1 MAMGAVSAAEGIEG
15 IVPFARRTAQKVGDV
30 LEKEAKA
37 LNGRLAEIQNQ
48 AAAEQAEAERKQ
60 YEESIAE
67 KYKEL
72 EKAEKAGKQKLLDEI
87 AKLES
92 DWNRK
97 QEETALKERLSAL
110 QAFQKEY
117 DAAVSEIER
126 SQSSL
131 GDKLAG
137 YGSLFERVKTEE
149 GNELFRLGDI
159 EDEIRKLEEYGEA
172 IERLR
177 GRGISD
183 GIVSEISG
191 MGVDDALAYM
201 DKLISLSDAKFDQYV
216 SLFEQKQQTAQ
227 NVAEKFYKGEL
238 DALEQNYAQ
247 RLPEALEGVRAQ
259 MQEAGQ
265 QAAEGLKA
273 GLQADGEGI
282 GQIVAQTV
290 SSAVTGANEDTQ
302 EQNFLTITQGM
313 AEQESI
319 LMDYIEELKNR
330 LTAQIE
336 SYQSE
341 FIDIGNMMML
351 GMAQG
356 IANGESA
363 VVGAIISTV
372 RAAIAGAKAELG
384 IASPSKVFAEIG
396 GYMAA
401 GLDSG
406 WTEKMRD
413 INRSI
418 SGSLASI
425 ANPPMTAESAGA
437 GGNRNYSYGDIN
449 LYIDTVNNGNDRD
462 TRRLATELEFF
473 RRQQSAARGG

>member
-227 NVAEKFYKGEL
+227 L
-238 DALEQNYAQ
+238 
-247 RLPEALEGVRAQ
+247 
-259 MQEAGQ
+259 
-265 QAAEGLKA
+265 
-273 GLQADGEGI
+273 
-282 GQIVAQTV
+282 
-290 SSAVTGANEDTQ
+290 
-302 EQNFLTITQGM
+302 
-313 AEQESI
+313 
-319 LMDYIEELKNR
+319 
-330 LTAQIE
+330 
-336 SYQSE
+336 
-341 FIDIGNMMML
+341 
-351 GMAQG
+351 
-356 IANGESA
+356 
-363 VVGAIISTV
+363 
-372 RAAIAGAKAELG
+372 
-384 IASPSKVFAEIG
+384 
-396 GYMAA
+396 
-401 GLDSG
+401 
-406 WTEKMRD
+406 
-413 INRSI
+413 
-418 SGSLASI
+418 SLI
-425 ANPPMTAESAGA
+425 H
-437 GGNRNYSYGDIN
+437 I
-449 LYIDTVNNGNDRD
+449 
-462 TRRLATELEFF
+462 
-473 RRQQSAARGG
+473 